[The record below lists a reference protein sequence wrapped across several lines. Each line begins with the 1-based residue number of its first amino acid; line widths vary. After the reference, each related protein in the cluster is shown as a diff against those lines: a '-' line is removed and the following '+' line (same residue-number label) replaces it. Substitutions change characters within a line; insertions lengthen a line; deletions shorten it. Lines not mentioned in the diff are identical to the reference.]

1 MYMVQRRERL
11 KKRLLHSQL
20 EMIELQSDLLLES
33 VGDDL
38 DAELVSVEDK
48 GERVELDSI
57 EVVEDDEVCSPPS
70 VRQTR

>member
-1 MYMVQRRERL
+1 MVQRRERL